1 MIELKHVF
9 KRYSLGTEALSDIG
23 FSVARGEMAFLTGP
37 SGAGKSTVLKLIC
50 LLERPTRGQVVVNG
64 HDLARLRPHRLPY
77 FRREIGVVFQDN
89 RLLNERTVFDN
100 VALPLLVAGMTGD
113 EVRKRVLAA
122 LDKVGLRGRE
132 RGFPLALSG
141 GEQQRVGIARALV
154 HRPALLIADE
164 PTGNLDAALSDDI
177 IDLFQ
182 EFNHHGVTVL
192 IATHDTRQIE
202 RLRARVI
209 RLGEGHMVN
218 AA

>member
-9 KRYSLGTEALSDIG
+9 KRYPLGIEALSDVSFG
-23 FSVARGEMAFLTGP
+23 VARGEMAFLTGP
-37 SGAGKSTVLKLIC
+37 SGAGKSTVLKLIS

-64 HDLARLRPHRLPY
+64 HDLARLKPYRLPH

-100 VALPLLVAGMTGD
+100 VALPLLVAGVTGD

-164 PTGNLDAALSDDI
+164 PTGNLDAALSNDI

-182 EFNHHGVTVL
+182 EFNDHGVTVL
-192 IATHDTRQIE
+192 IATHDLRQIE
-202 RLRARVI
+202 RLQARVI
-209 RLGEGHMVN
+209 RLGEGHLVS

>member
-9 KRYSLGTEALSDIG
+9 KRYPLGIEALSDVG

-37 SGAGKSTVLKLIC
+37 SGAGKSTVLKLLC

-64 HDLARLRPHRLPY
+64 HDLARLKPYRLPH

-182 EFNHHGVTVL
+182 EFNDHGVTVL
-192 IATHDTRQIE
+192 IATHDLRQIG
-202 RLRARVI
+202 RLQARVI
-209 RLGEGHMVN
+209 RLGEGHMVS

>member
-9 KRYSLGTEALSDIG
+9 KRYPLGIEALSDVS
-23 FSVARGEMAFLTGP
+23 FRVARGEMAFLTGP

-50 LLERPTRGQVVVNG
+50 LLERPTRGQVMVNG
-64 HDLARLRPHRLPY
+64 HDLARLKPYRLPH

-100 VALPLLVAGMTGD
+100 VALPLLVAGVTGD

-182 EFNHHGVTVL
+182 EFNDHGVTVL
-192 IATHDTRQIE
+192 IATHDLRQIE

-209 RLGEGHMVN
+209 RLGEGHMVS